1 MKSYNKIKY
10 IFLLVGITSF
20 IACDDYLEEEFFSD
34 VTTETFIAEDNA
46 DQLIVGVYEG
56 LRDIYKRYDIN
67 MAGTDIYTVQT
78 QVEEFESFNDYF
90 GLSSDNTN
98 TRDYWKENYNL
109 IADAN
114 IAINRYENEIT
125 WSDSNLGARDYG
137 IAQARALRALAFYN
151 LVQHFGGLVLD
162 LEETTSIRSDY
173 ARSSEQETFDQ
184 IIADLE
190 AAIPN
195 LEDAPET
202 GRFSRRAAQ
211 HLLADVYLTRG
222 YKSFGSTADFS
233 TAASLAEQ
241 AIGTYDLRSQTY
253 AELFDFDNQVNDE
266 VLFAVQF
273 GSDGNDNDRDN
284 SKHGLLMNSVENYAG
299 IGRNSIYGA
308 NSATLDLMPTPYF
321 YGLLADNDTRDEVTL
336 HRVLLAAEEATFS
349 SGEGSPEDP
358 IAVGDTVMYYPKT
371 ALDATE
377 LADKLNRYW
386 VYQPDQYL
394 FGVPD
399 NVPGAVYQYSSN
411 INRINFPIF
420 KKFDDVNIDGADGG
434 SRDTYVFRIAETHLI
449 AAEAHLGAGNNS
461 SGLQHLNIVRERATG
476 EANFY
481 TVLNA
486 DNILDERAIEL
497 SGEENRWAVL
507 KRMGKLEER
516 LNLHNPQ
523 NVDHGAFDSSI
534 HLLRPIPANEL
545 LLSDGS
551 LEQNPGY

>member
-1 MKSYNKIKY
+1 MKSFKNFKY
-10 IFLLVGITSF
+10 IFLLVGIASF
-20 IACDDYLEEEFFSD
+20 VSCEDYLEEEFFSD
-34 VTTETFIAEDNA
+34 VTAETFIAEDNA
-46 DQLIVGVYEG
+46 DQLIVGIYED
-56 LRDIYKRYDIN
+56 LRDIYKQYDIN
-67 MAGTDIYTVQT
+67 FSGTDIYSVQT
-78 QVEEFESFNDYF
+78 QVEEFNSFNDYF
-90 GLSSDNTN
+90 GLSSDNGSTV
-98 TRDYWKENYNL
+98 DYWRVNYNL

-114 IAINRYENEIT
+114 IAINRFQNDIA

-137 IAQARALRALAFYN
+137 IAQAQALRALAFYN
-151 LVQHFGGLVLD
+151 LVQHYGGLVLE

-173 ARSSEQETFDQ
+173 SRSSEEQTFDQ
-184 IIADLE
+184 IISDLE

-195 LEDAPET
+195 LLDAPET

-222 YKSFGSTADFS
+222 YKSFGDTSDFS

-241 AIGTYDLRSQTY
+241 AIGTYDLRSQSY
-253 AELFDFDNQVNDE
+253 AELFDYDNQVNDE
-266 VLFAVQF
+266 ILFAVQF
-273 GSDGNDNDRDN
+273 GSGGNDNDRSN
-284 SKHGLLMNSVENYAG
+284 SKHGLLMNAIENYAG
-299 IGRNSIYGA
+299 IGRNSVYGA
-308 NSATLDLMPTPYF
+308 RSTSLMPTPYF
-321 YGLLADNDTRDEVTL
+321 YGLFAANDTRDDVTL
-336 HRVLLAAEEATFS
+336 HRVLFAAEEVTFS
-349 SGEGSPEDP
+349 SGEGQPEDP
-358 IAVGDTVMYYPKT
+358 IAVGDTVIYYPKT

-399 NVPGAVYQYSSN
+399 NIPGAVYQYSAN

-420 KKFDDVNIDGADGG
+420 KKFDDVGIDGAGNG

-449 AAEAHLGAGNNS
+449 AAEAHLAAGNS
-461 SGLQHLNIVRERATG
+461 SGGLQHLNVVRERATG
-476 EANFY
+476 ETTFY
-481 TVLNA
+481 TDLTL
-486 DNILDERAIEL
+486 DNILDERALEL

-507 KRMGKLEER
+507 KRTGKLQER

-523 NVDHGAFDSSI
+523 NADHGAFDSSI